1 MELGGTINNDLYLL
15 SFLAV
20 IHLMMWTL
28 LDLVVWSIEIFRGNL
43 LSETFLDYVFERCN
57 IVFLESGVLGEFT
70 FRETAL
76 RSTWHLL
83 AGNAK
88 L

>member
-20 IHLMMWTL
+20 IHPMMWTL

-43 LSETFLDYVFERCN
+43 FSETFLDYVFERCN
-57 IVFLESGVLGEFT
+57 IVFLESGVLEEFT
-70 FRETAL
+70 FSERAL
-76 RSTWHLL
+76 RSAWHL
-83 AGNAK
+83 
-88 L
+88 